1 MAGPIPHHTP
11 RCSSGQPDIQ
21 DSLNNVAQPPQTV
34 NTVALLGR
42 AYSLLGFRIVDGV
55 VVAGFPQ
62 KPAHSAVFAQIA
74 PDGSR
79 LTDLARQ
86 ANMSPQAM
94 GELVDELEQLGY
106 VVRRPDPTDRR
117 AKLITLTRKG
127 QACIAA
133 GIATI
138 DGIEQQL
145 TDRLGERGH
154 RQLRRLL
161 TTLLEDDGA

>member
-1 MAGPIPHHTP
+1 
-11 RCSSGQPDIQ
+11 
-21 DSLNNVAQPPQTV
+21 VAQPPQTV
-34 NTVALLGR
+34 NTITLLGR

-55 VVAGFPQ
+55 VGAGFPQ

-74 PDGSR
+74 PKGSR
-79 LTDLARQ
+79 LTELARR

-117 AKLITLTRKG
+117 AKLITLTKKG

-133 GIATI
+133 GVATI

-154 RQLRRLL
+154 RQLRSLLNRLL
-161 TTLLEDDGA
+161 DDA

>member
-1 MAGPIPHHTP
+1 MP
-11 RCSSGQPDIQ
+11 QPSQ
-21 DSLNNVAQPPQTV
+21 SV

-55 VVAGFPQ
+55 VGAGFPQ
-62 KPAHSAVFAQIA
+62 RPAHSAVFAQIA

-79 LTDLARQ
+79 LTDLARR

-94 GELVDELEQLGY
+94 GELVDELEQMGY

-117 AKLITLTRKG
+117 AKLIILTRKG
-127 QACIAA
+127 QDCIAA

-145 TDRLGERGH
+145 TARLGERGH
-154 RQLRRLL
+154 RQLRSLL
-161 TTLLEDDGA
+161 TKLLDDGGV

>member
-1 MAGPIPHHTP
+1 VP
-11 RCSSGQPDIQ
+11 RKTQP
-21 DSLNNVAQPPQTV
+21 V

-55 VVAGFPQ
+55 VGAGFPQ

-74 PDGSR
+74 PEGSR
-79 LTDLARQ
+79 LTDLARG

-117 AKLITLTRKG
+117 AKRIVLTSRG
-127 QACIAA
+127 AACIAA
-133 GIATI
+133 GIVTI
-138 DGIEQQL
+138 EGIEQQL

-154 RQLRRLL
+154 QQLRRLL
-161 TTLLEDDGA
+161 TKLLDAEGS

>member
-1 MAGPIPHHTP
+1 VP
-11 RCSSGQPDIQ
+11 RDTQP
-21 DSLNNVAQPPQTV
+21 V

-55 VVAGFPQ
+55 VGAGFPQ

-74 PDGSR
+74 PEGCR
-79 LTDLARQ
+79 LTDLARG

-106 VVRRPDPTDRR
+106 VVRRPDPDDRR
-117 AKLITLTRKG
+117 AKRIVLTAKG
-127 QACIAA
+127 EACIAA
-133 GIATI
+133 GTVVV
-138 DGIEQQL
+138 DGIEAQL

-154 RQLRRLL
+154 QQLRRLL
-161 TTLLEDDGA
+161 TRLLDDDAP

>member
-1 MAGPIPHHTP
+1 MT
-11 RCSSGQPDIQ
+11 
-21 DSLNNVAQPPQTV
+21 QPPRTI

-55 VVAGFPQ
+55 VGAGFPQ
-62 KPAHSAVFAQIA
+62 KPAHSAVFAQID

-79 LTDLARQ
+79 LTDLARR

-117 AKLITLTRKG
+117 AKLIRLTRKG
-127 QACIAA
+127 KACIAA

-145 TDRLGERGH
+145 IDRLGERGH

-161 TTLLEDDGA
+161 TKLLDEDVA